1 MSSNKRIFS
10 GAYDFIKTDSG
21 LVKAEASGKPNINID
36 REHTFVTHAFDP
48 DLKDYQRRVFPLL
61 DMIPSQETLGYPYVW
76 NEQDNIPSNTEAV
89 DPQKGVGEGIGKDA
103 NYKKKTLNTDY
114 KRSNWKQALPRMYMT
129 GIQYSWFDTQMQ
141 KRYGSYMQD
150 LLAKDLNDMKV
161 DYNRTIANDFWNGDS
176 PSLDDTSNFKYMGIL
191 NQITDKDDTVPAGTR
206 IAQVIQ
212 TKIAKAQAQIKYL
225 GAPNVICMN
234 PITFDILCQEEE
246 KNANGLYHRSI
257 TTEIIPGIEVPAI
270 NTQVGLI
277 PIHLTPFI
285 KVEGTKH
292 KIVALNTNMIK
303 RIWLFSPTPMLFVTQ
318 DANNP
323 INNPALMTD
332 KNLMN
337 IDTYILFGTQTP
349 SHFIIT
355 KDTAGE

>member
-76 NEQDNIPSNTEAV
+76 NEQDDIPSNTEAV

-103 NYKKKTLNTDY
+103 NYKKKTLSTDY

-212 TKIAKAQAQIKYL
+212 TKIAKAQAQTKYL